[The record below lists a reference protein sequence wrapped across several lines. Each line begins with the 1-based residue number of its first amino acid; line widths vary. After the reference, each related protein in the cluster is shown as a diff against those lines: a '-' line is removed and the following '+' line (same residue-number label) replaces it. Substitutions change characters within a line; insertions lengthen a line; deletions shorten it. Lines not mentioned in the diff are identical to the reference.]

1 MLKNDK
7 LKLEEVQKRG
17 ANMIRQMENLSDK
30 KRLKVLK
37 HIWFG
42 EVEVETKYAREL
54 NSEGLKTEKKLLSLG
69 ATAGIRKNEYKMAI

>member
-17 ANMIRQMENLSDK
+17 ANMIREMENLSDK

-37 HIWFG
+37 HIWSG
-42 EVEVETKYAREL
+42 EMEAERKYAKEL
-54 NSEGLKTEKKLLSLG
+54 NSEGGKKIIQSRG
-69 ATAGIRKNEYKMAI
+69 HSWQKKEWI